1 MATVRVRR
9 ERIETAQ
16 GARDALVAE
25 PGEHL
30 VLGRALLDALRAI
43 EEPAVAEPSAIDRAL
58 LEAAAEARGAHLM
71 VFRGKNDHETGSY
84 AFDEALDETE
94 RMDLA
99 YRLLRSQLPTYRKLV
114 AAGII
119 VLFHVD
125 LGFAEVEAFRS
136 QIRRL
141 ADELKRD
148 EGSVDPTLRDLD
160 VWILDHLAYFFAVSY
175 QRVLEETL
183 PSMLPL
189 IERRATQV
197 AERLAALP
205 PGTL

>member
-1 MATVRVRR
+1 MVAVRVRR

-25 PGEHL
+25 PGEHI
-30 VLGRALLDALRAI
+30 VLGSARLSALREQDAT
-43 EEPAVAEPSAIDRAL
+43 PEPSAIDRAL
-58 LEAAAEARGAHLM
+58 LDAAEEARGAHLM
-71 VFRGKNDHETGSY
+71 VFRGKNDHDDGSY
-84 AFDEALDETE
+84 GFDEALDEDERTE
-94 RMDLA
+94 LA
-99 YRLLRSQLPTYRKLV
+99 YRLLRAQLPTYRKLV

-119 VLFHVD
+119 VVFHVD

-136 QIRRL
+136 QLRRL

-148 EGSVDPTLRDLD
+148 EGILDPTLRELD
-160 VWILDHLAYFFAVSY
+160 VWIVEHLAYFFAVSY

-205 PGTL
+205 PGAL